1 MHLLPIALA
10 FLAGLLPVAA
20 LLPETDAA
28 DRPAQRRFG
37 LFPSSPALLP
47 LGLSLAF
54 PLGAGVIGLASFM
67 LLLLGV
73 DSPWAAYG
81 LAAGLS
87 GLAWLF
93 RARLPEGQSVEEAPR
108 PGVAAGPSFPLNWLL
123 GAVAALGLVAVL
135 ASMATIL
142 GKSPHGAWDSW
153 AIWSLRGKF
162 FAGGTEFW
170 RNAIDPGFRLSHPE
184 YPVMLSAFLGW
195 GWRLAGIEN
204 PLVPQA
210 AAYAYLLSLAGI
222 VGAGIGV
229 LRRTSLG
236 LLAIPVLL
244 SPIVMVTV
252 PASLYADLPMGVLS
266 AAVAVPLL
274 VGIAS
279 RMDVRCFALAGAFA
293 SLCVW
298 MKEEGLLHLAVFGAV
313 ALVFSWVSRS
323 DHPRWWRPAAA
334 FAAFA
339 APASLFYAWFRYA
352 AVPGGNRFAGAP
364 EAGAPDGGLA
374 GRIFDLSRYGEIA
387 DQLWRLFA
395 TLGDWL
401 AHPLLFL
408 VLALLL
414 LGICRDRLKN
424 STVMAACATLALLW
438 AGYLASFLLMSAR
451 PGPILSASLH
461 RLWLHAWPLLVVV
474 VFLIVKAPE
483 DLAILIPAKLS
494 RGERKQA
501 KAARGRPR
509 KGEVQ

>member
-1 MHLLPIALA
+1 MHLPPIVLA

-20 LLPETDAA
+20 LLPETDAV

-37 LFPSSPALLP
+37 LFPSSPALL
-47 LGLSLAF
+47 LLSVSLAF
-54 PLGAGVIGLASFM
+54 PLGAGVIGLASFV

-93 RARLPEGQSVEEAPR
+93 RARRSEGRSGED
-108 PGVAAGPSFPLNWLL
+108 AATAGNPPNFPLNWAL
-123 GAVAALGLVAVL
+123 GIVAALSLAAIL
-135 ASMATIL
+135 ASMATVL

-162 FAGGTEFW
+162 FAGGAEFW

-195 GWRLAGIEN
+195 GWRLAGIDN

-266 AAVAVPLL
+266 ASAAVLLL

-293 SLCVW
+293 SLSVW
-298 MKEEGLLHLAVFGAV
+298 MKEEGLLHLAVFGGV
-313 ALVFSWVSRS
+313 ALAFAWVNRS

-352 AVPGGNRFAGAP
+352 VVPGGNRFAGAP
-364 EAGAPDGGLA
+364 EAGAASSGA
-374 GRIFDLSRYGEIA
+374 ASRIFDLSRYAEIA

-414 LGICRDRLKN
+414 LGICRDRLKS
-424 STVMAACATLALLW
+424 STALAACATLALLW

-474 VFLIVKAPE
+474 IFLIVKAPE

-494 RGERKQA
+494 RSERKQA
-501 KAARGRPR
+501 KAARGRLR
-509 KGEVQ
+509 KGEVE